1 MGIQA
6 GMSQR
11 GKSITSSV
19 SPELFLLH
27 SLACLQLLRKL
38 ARQVAF
44 TFFESK
50 DIFRELAMRAGR
62 ELDMGTAEVVR
73 THTAQDTHCGIGRSQ
88 PSQDRSILYPKLHH
102 FLLQFRFPS
111 LYIPLLDFKTTIDNK
126 GFEAVA

>member
-88 PSQDRSILYPKLHH
+88 PPAGPQHPVPQITSFFAEGLMNLLSSKAISRSFGEVDDL
-102 FLLQFRFPS
+102 
-111 LYIPLLDFKTTIDNK
+111 
-126 GFEAVA
+126 

>member
-62 ELDMGTAEVVR
+62 EQIPVTTQEKPWKYYKVLKLVEKV
-73 THTAQDTHCGIGRSQ
+73 IFN
-88 PSQDRSILYPKLHH
+88 PS
-102 FLLQFRFPS
+102 
-111 LYIPLLDFKTTIDNK
+111 NK
-126 GFEAVA
+126 

>member
-50 DIFRELAMRAGR
+50 DIFRELATRARPRANPSSNSR
-62 ELDMGTAEVVR
+62 ETEEVR
-73 THTAQDTHCGIGRSQ
+73 
-88 PSQDRSILYPKLHH
+88 L
-102 FLLQFRFPS
+102 
-111 LYIPLLDFKTTIDNK
+111 N
-126 GFEAVA
+126 